1 MILDRPVRSRAG
13 CVCGDL
19 EPLVARVFDGM
30 GNSSEQLAHEIAL
43 MVGDPV
49 YRQNWFDMLMWA

>member
-1 MILDRPVRSRAG
+1 MLSRG
-13 CVCGDL
+13 FGHPTLKQWMWQIIEVIK
-19 EPLVARVFDGM
+19 VFDGM